1 MKQDNG
7 NHAAHT
13 PGPWRIGYDD
23 GSGKD
28 WPPFSIQSVATGEK
42 IVDAASGEADMKS
55 WELGVLT
62 IEDARLI
69 VAAPE
74 TAVERDRLK
83 AINMN
88 LTYALRTLAGPLP
101 HGSKDDAAAFV
112 RRIACAA
119 LAKAKGETQ

>member
-7 NHAAHT
+7 NHAAT

-28 WPPFSIQSVATGEK
+28 WPPFSIQSVKTGQK

-55 WELGVLT
+55 WELGVLK

-69 VAAPE
+69 AAAPE
-74 TAVERDRLK
+74 TAQERDRLK
-83 AINMN
+83 AINAELVDILQKIGELDGFSADIREDAN
-88 LTYALRTLAGPLP
+88 AAIKKART
-101 HGSKDDAAAFV
+101 
-112 RRIACAA
+112 
-119 LAKAKGETQ
+119 